1 MTVRISHAARSVL
14 AALTV
19 LAALSL
25 CSCASRL
32 DASAIAMPTPAPG
45 DIPGEIMS
53 VTGAGFTIC
62 YVSRDDTYLVEV
74 CGDLANA
81 RAAVT
86 AQLPGVCGCTFI
98 VRNTRDGDP
107 HTPAQLVM
115 QFWVDRT
122 TGPGFTVTSS
132 QIMDDGTIDVGIS
145 GDLRAADRALNKE
158 FPGFITVHHQEA
170 GVPL

>member
-1 MTVRISHAARSVL
+1 
-14 AALTV
+14 
-19 LAALSL
+19 
-25 CSCASRL
+25 
-32 DASAIAMPTPAPG
+32 MPTPAPG
-45 DIPGEIMS
+45 DIPGQIMS

-74 CGDLANA
+74 CGDLAKA

-86 AQLPGVCGCTFI
+86 AQLPGICGCTF
-98 VRNTRDGDP
+98 VRNIRDGDP
-107 HTPAQLVM
+107 HEPAQLVM

-132 QIMDDGTIDVGIS
+132 QIMDNGTIDVGVS
-145 GDLRAADRALNKE
+145 GDLRAAKAALNKE